1 MLNPWAAW
9 REASRIGAT
18 ARAGE
23 ATGERESARALVMRH
38 GWNTVACQIVNP
50 GLRYWFAPDQMA
62 VVGFVEAG
70 RAWVAAG
77 EPVGPPDQVVAA
89 AEAFAA
95 AAALQGRRVIYFG
108 AQAPLAEELQARSP
122 LARLAI
128 GAQPVWNPGDWPALV
143 SRVASLRAQIGRAR
157 NKGVT
162 VAPLP
167 AEGAARHPEVRRCLV
182 EWLATRGLPP
192 MRFLVTPDVLAA
204 PAGRRV
210 FVARR
215 EGVVVAYLVATPVPA
230 RRGWLVEQI
239 VRGHHAP
246 NGVSELLIDT
256 AMRALAAEGAPWLT
270 LGLAPLARMTGA
282 HAPEPSA
289 AVRLLLERLRVWG
302 ERFYNF
308 AGLEAFRARLHP
320 QAWEPVYLLSHERR
334 TSLATLY
341 AVAAAFGGAP
351 PPLFAGRALLRRL
364 KLTTKAP
371 GLRSIM

>member
-1 MLNPWAAW
+1 MLNPWTAW
-9 REASRIGAT
+9 REASRIRAT
-18 ARAGE
+18 AHAGE
-23 ATGERESARALVMRH
+23 ATGERELARALVMRH

-50 GLRYWFAPDQMA
+50 GMRYWFTPDQMA

-77 EPVGPPDQVVAA
+77 EPVGPPDRVVAA

-95 AAALQGRRVIYFG
+95 VAGSRGRRVIYFG
-108 AQAPLAEELQARSP
+108 AQAPLAERLPVRPP
-122 LARLAI
+122 LARLGI
-128 GAQPVWNPGDWPALV
+128 GAQPVWNPGDWPVLV

-167 AEGAARHPEVRRCLV
+167 AEAAARHPEIHRCLV
-182 EWLATRGLPP
+182 EWLTTRGLPP
-192 MRFLVTPDVLAA
+192 MRFLVTPDVLAI

-215 EGVVVAYLVATPVPA
+215 NGVVVAYLVMTPVPA
-230 RRGWLVEQI
+230 RQGWLVEQI
-239 VRGHHAP
+239 VRGHNAP
-246 NGVSELLIDT
+246 NGVSELLIDA
-256 AMRALAAEGAPWLT
+256 AMRTLATEGVPWMT
-270 LGLAPLARMTGA
+270 LGLVPLARMSGGA
-282 HAPEPSA
+282 NAPEPSA

-302 ERFYNF
+302 ERLYNF

-341 AVAAAFGGAP
+341 AVAGAFGGAP
-351 PPLFAGRALLRRL
+351 PPFFVGRALLRRL
-364 KLTTKAP
+364 RKKEV
-371 GLRSIM
+371 

>member
-9 REASRIGAT
+9 REASRVGVIVPS
-18 ARAGE
+18 GE
-23 ATGERESARALVMRH
+23 AARERELARVLVARY

-50 GLRYWFAPDQMA
+50 GLRYWFTPDQMA

-77 EPVGPPDQVVAA
+77 EPVGPPGQVVAA

-95 AAALQGRRVIYFG
+95 AAARRGRRVLYFG
-108 AQAPLAEELQARSP
+108 AQAPLAERLQARLP

-162 VAPLP
+162 VVPLP
-167 AEGAARHPEVRRCLV
+167 AEGAARRPEVRRCLA

-192 MRFLVTPDVLAA
+192 MSFLVTPDVLAT
-204 PAGRRV
+204 PTGRRV

-215 EGVVVAYLVATPVPA
+215 DGVVVAYLVATPVPA
-230 RRGWLVEQI
+230 RQGWLVEQI
-239 VRGHHAP
+239 VRGHNAP
-246 NGVSELLIDT
+246 NGTSELLIDA
-256 AMRALAAEGAPWLT
+256 AMRALATEGAHWVT
-270 LGLAPLARMTGA
+270 LGLAPLARVTGA

-289 AVRLLLERLRVWG
+289 AVRLLLESLRVWG
-302 ERFYNF
+302 GRFYNF
-308 AGLEAFRARLHP
+308 AGLESFRARLHP
-320 QAWEPVYLLSHERR
+320 QDWEPVYLLSHERR
-334 TSLATLY
+334 TSLVTLY
-341 AVAAAFGGAP
+341 AVAGAFGGAP
-351 PPLFAGRALLRRL
+351 PPLFVGRALLR
-364 KLTTKAP
+364 A
-371 GLRSIM
+371 LR